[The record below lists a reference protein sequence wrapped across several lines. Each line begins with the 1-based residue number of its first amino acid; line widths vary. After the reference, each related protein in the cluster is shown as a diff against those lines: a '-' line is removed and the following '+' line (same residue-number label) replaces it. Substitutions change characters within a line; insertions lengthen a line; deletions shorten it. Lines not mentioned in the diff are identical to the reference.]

1 MGAIQRGDYT
11 FEIEY
16 SVSHQ
21 NGAVHVY
28 ENGKFKQE
36 LPFDFIGDKP
46 DENEIEKIID
56 QYYDNFTQ

>member
-1 MGAIQRGDYT
+1 MGAIQRGAYT

-28 ENGKFKQE
+28 EGGTFKQE
-36 LPFDFIGDKP
+36 LPFEFTGDKP
-46 DENEIEKIID
+46 NEDEIEKMID
-56 QYYDNFTQ
+56 QYYDNLT

>member
-1 MGAIQRGDYT
+1 MGAIQRGTYT

-28 ENGKFKQE
+28 EDGTFKQE
-36 LPFDFIGDKP
+36 LPFEFIGEKP
-46 DENEIEKIID
+46 DEAKIEKMID
-56 QYYDNFTQ
+56 QYYDNLT